1 MNVLVTGCKDLALRD
16 ELLVASHFFG
26 KLLLSRQMLPHID
39 IEIVMKTATKDLGC
53 CSVTYYNDWYKPR
66 QFEIVL
72 KRHKSY
78 KNTIATL
85 AHEMVHMKQFAKG
98 ELNLDLTRWH
108 KTPIDTEQMLY
119 QEWPWEVEAS
129 ACEYIMYNLYK
140 QKYKQPTI

>member
-26 KLLLSRQMLPHID
+26 KLLLSHQMLPYID

-72 KRHKSY
+72 KRHKSL
-78 KNTIATL
+78 KNTISTL
-85 AHEMVHMKQFAKG
+85 AHEMIHMKQFAKG
-98 ELNLDLTRWH
+98 ELNIDLTRWH
-108 KTPIDTEQMLY
+108 KTIVNTEQLPY
-119 QEWPWEVEAS
+119 SELPWEKEAS
-129 ACEYIMYNLYK
+129 SCEYIMYNLYR
-140 QKYKQPTI
+140 QKYPKTK